1 VSTTITE
8 TGVST
13 KTRDER
19 KELLAT
25 AVANEIRQGW
35 RVESQSD
42 YQAVIVKGNR
52 PNHLL
57 HLLLTLFTLG
67 LWGMFGSQSSPSAA
81 RSVASSGSTSAAGQT
96 SCVSRSRPQ
105 NELFMSS
112 ASVVPPM

>member
-8 TGVST
+8 TAVRT

-35 RVESQSD
+35 RVESQTD

-67 LWGMFGSQSSPSAA
+67 LWAIVWIAIVALGGEKHGFIRIDEFGNTNLL
-81 RSVASSGSTSAAGQT
+81 R
-96 SCVSRSRPQ
+96 
-105 NELFMSS
+105 
-112 ASVVPPM
+112 

>member
-67 LWGMFGSQSSPSAA
+67 LWGIVWIAI
-81 RSVASSGSTSAAGQT
+81 VALGGEKRGFFRIDECGRTNIL
-96 SCVSRSRPQ
+96 R
-105 NELFMSS
+105 
-112 ASVVPPM
+112 